1 MRPVSLMRQRSSGPH
16 VLEPGHGAGY
26 HRPASR
32 AGTSMSLIRW
42 YLNKWPMRGGKSHL
56 FSLFQKQITRDGP
69 VVCSYDGDLRIRADL
84 NDWLQR
90 QIFMYGIYRVEE
102 KHRHMMLSR
111 VREGG
116 TIVDV
121 GAHIGYYSLLFA
133 KRAGQSG
140 RVFAF
145 EPSTQT
151 HARLV
156 ENISL
161 NDLANIT
168 TVKAAASDEAGT
180 ATINLA
186 AGSNT
191 GSTSLH
197 FDNGAVDTEQVETI
211 VIDDYLE
218 RHGIDEVNLIKID
231 VEGHELHALQGL
243 RRTVSV
249 PAEKAPELFVE
260 VNENTLQSAGTP
272 MKAIFDELATAGYK
286 AYRIISANEVRL
298 ESQPFADSLVYF
310 SKR

>member
-1 MRPVSLMRQRSSGPH
+1 
-16 VLEPGHGAGY
+16 
-26 HRPASR
+26 
-32 AGTSMSLIRW
+32 MSLIRW
-42 YLNKWPMRGGKSHL
+42 YLNKWPMSGGKSHL
-56 FSLFQKQITRDGP
+56 FRLFQEQITRDGP

-90 QIFMYGIYRVEE
+90 QIFMYGLYRVEE

-116 TIVDV
+116 TILDV

-133 KRAGQSG
+133 KRTGTDG

-151 HARLV
+151 HARLL

-161 NDLANIT
+161 NDLANVT
-168 TVKAAASDEAGT
+168 AVKAAASNQVGT

-186 AGSNT
+186 AASNT
-191 GSTSLH
+191 GSTSRH
-197 FDNGAVDTEQVETI
+197 FDAGAVDTEQVETI
-211 VIDDYLE
+211 AIDVYLE
-218 RHGIDEVNLIKID
+218 RHGIGGVNLIKID

-243 RRTVSV
+243 RRTLKV
-249 PAEKAPELFVE
+249 PADEAPELFVE
-260 VNENTLQSAGTP
+260 VNETTLQSSGTS
-272 MKAIFDELATAGYK
+272 MEAIFDELATAGYK